1 MKKYITTYFYHDCK
15 DQGASYGNIFLPLDS
30 RNIIYWQT
38 VYTLFFSSIV
48 ENKNSGVSYAL
59 FTNVATFPFRDSIE
73 ALGVKIYDDLS
84 LTVRN
89 AGKWAT
95 VKFFFDVIEFIG
107 RHNDFDDDDAFVML
121 DTDVVA
127 LRSATPLFDCLQ
139 ASKNAIAYVFDEL
152 SGKGRDFH
160 GINISYLEGI
170 GLSAFGRKT
179 NIKSLIG
186 GEFFCFNKYQISEL
200 RSYFRVFNKPEYFSQ
215 ITTEEQI
222 LTLVNAQEPWAF
234 FPEGICRV
242 WTTIRVFKI
251 PQKNLNYIFLHL
263 PSEKEVGL
271 NKLFNATKHIDPH
284 NIAKSDFHLLFY
296 RCIPLNRPYILY
308 LSKLISKI
316 GTYFRQT
323 LLWFF

>member
-15 DQGASYGNIFLPLDS
+15 DQGASYGNIFLALDK

-48 ENKNSGVSYAL
+48 VNKNSGVSYAL
-59 FTNVATFPFRDSIE
+59 FTNVASFPFRDSIE
-73 ALGVKIYDDLS
+73 ALGVKIYDGLS
-84 LTVRN
+84 LTIRN
-89 AGKWAT
+89 PGKWAT

-127 LRSATPLFDCLQ
+127 LRNATPMFDYLH

-152 SGKGRDFH
+152 SVKGRDFH
-160 GINISYLEGI
+160 GINISNLEGI
-170 GLSAFGRKT
+170 GLSVFGRQI
-179 NIKSLIG
+179 NIKNLIG
-186 GEFFCFNKYQISEL
+186 GEFFCFNKYHITEL
-200 RSYFRVFNKPEYFSQ
+200 TRYFSVFNNPNYASQ

-222 LTLVNAQEPWAF
+222 LTLVNAQEPWEI

-242 WTTIRVFKI
+242 WTTLRVFKM

-271 NKLFNATKHIDPH
+271 NMFFNATINIDPH
-284 NIAKSDFHLLFY
+284 NIMESDFHLLLY
-296 RCIPLNRPYILY
+296 RCIPLKRPYFLY
-308 LSKLISKI
+308 MSKLISKI
-316 GTYFRQT
+316 GAYFR
-323 LLWFF
+323 

>member
-1 MKKYITTYFYHDCK
+1 MKKKYITTYFYHDCK
-15 DQGASYGNIFLPLDS
+15 DQGASYGNIFLPLDK

-84 LTVRN
+84 LTARN
-89 AGKWAT
+89 PGKWAT

-107 RHNDFDDDDAFVML
+107 RHTDFDDDDAFVML

-127 LRSATPLFDCLQ
+127 LRNATPLFDCLQ

-160 GINISYLEGI
+160 GINISNLEGI
-170 GLSAFGRKT
+170 GFSAFGKQM
-179 NIKSLIG
+179 NIKILIG
-186 GEFFCFNKYQISEL
+186 GEFFCFNKYQVSEL
-200 RSYFRVFNKPEYFSQ
+200 TSYFRRILYNPNYSSQ

-242 WTTIRVFKI
+242 WTTLRVFKI
-251 PQKNLNYIFLHL
+251 PKKNFNYIFLHL

-271 NKLFNATKHIDPH
+271 NKLFNATKDIDPH
-284 NIAKSDFHLLFY
+284 NMTESDFHLLFY
-296 RCIPLNRPYILY
+296 RCIPLKRPYVLY

-316 GTYFRQT
+316 GKYFR
-323 LLWFF
+323 